1 MEGAIIFDEATCE
14 AIRQWLE
21 HTHAELEKAPNGQ
34 LFPTF
39 SRETTVSH
47 SAHRASLAR
56 CACMLSCFLL
66 VSAAAAV
73 HYAARCWKHRVNESA
88 C

>member
-1 MEGAIIFDEATCE
+1 MEGAIIFDEAACE
-14 AIRQWLE
+14 VIRQWLE

-47 SAHRASLAR
+47 TAHHAGLAR
-56 CACMLSCFLL
+56 CAC
-66 VSAAAAV
+66 
-73 HYAARCWKHRVNESA
+73 
-88 C
+88 